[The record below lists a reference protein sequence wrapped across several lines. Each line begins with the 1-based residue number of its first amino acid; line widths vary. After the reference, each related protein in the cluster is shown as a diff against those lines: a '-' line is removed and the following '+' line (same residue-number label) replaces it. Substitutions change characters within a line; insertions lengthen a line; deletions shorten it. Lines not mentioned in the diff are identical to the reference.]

1 MSRIRSLSNA
11 IASLNGTTPNRSAQQ
26 FLQQPSAAPAATE
39 TSRQTRARKILT
51 DAGQTNESDVIR
63 RLREQD
69 AAAASLK
76 ATRDTSPMDMVDDPW
91 SGSYTSPAVD
101 GLDDIDIANL
111 QARINSDANRSGEA
125 VVNKGQSSFG
135 TPVEQL
141 SPMELSARAATQRI
155 IQNKLTQLGLA
166 SLAVGGTAA
175 LIDGQQAED
184 TGNLLVNP
192 VTGAVVSAG
201 VAGGLGGT
209 IGALRG
215 DVRESYYTPEV
226 LSQMDK
232 QYGGEGSY
240 ARDAAFDKRYAPK
253 HNQKIRSNRIRGS
266 LKGAGIGVGGAA
278 LLNLIGALKQDEPS
292 QQQLY

>member
-11 IASLNGTTPNRSAQQ
+11 IASLNDTTPNKGAQQ
-26 FLQQPSAAPAATE
+26 FFQLPSTAPAATE
-39 TSRQTRARKILT
+39 TSRQNAARRILA
-51 DAGQTNESDVIR
+51 DVGQSNESDVIR
-63 RLREQD
+63 RLREQN

-76 ATRDTSPMDMVDDPW
+76 AARDTSPMDMVDDPW
-91 SGSYTSPAVD
+91 SGSYSASAVD

-111 QARINSDANRSGEA
+111 QARINRDANRSGQAE
-125 VVNKGQSSFG
+125 VNKGQVSFG
-135 TPVEQL
+135 TPAEQL

-155 IQNKLTQLGLA
+155 IQNKLTQLGIA

-175 LIDGQQAED
+175 LIDGQQSED
-184 TGNLLVNP
+184 TGNLLINP
-192 VTGAVVSAG
+192 VTGAVVSAAA
-201 VAGGLGGT
+201 AGGVGGT
-209 IGALRG
+209 IGALRS
-215 DVRESYYTPEV
+215 DARESYYTPEV

-240 ARDAAFDKRYAPK
+240 ARDAAFDKRYAPR
-253 HNQKIRSNRIRGS
+253 HNQKIRGNKVRSGLR
-266 LKGAGIGVGGAA
+266 GAGIGVGGAA